1 MEMNE
6 KVFELNDQGLA
17 AGKIAQKLRIKKAV
31 VLDILGNAANKGLGD
46 TVEAITEATGIKAV
60 VEAVSDALGVDCG
73 CAARKED
80 LNKLFPN
87 RKLNDLPTEDYIW
100 LSGYFSEKRTSVN
113 REQQLMLVDI
123 YNRIFNSKRKV
134 SNCSSCVVS
143 ITKELKQIFNEANN

>member
-31 VLDILGNAANKGLGD
+31 VLDILGNAANTGLGD

-87 RKLNDLPTEDYIW
+87 RKLNDLPTE
-100 LSGYFSEKRTSVN
+100 N
-113 REQQLMLVDI
+113 
-123 YNRIFNSKRKV
+123 V
-134 SNCSSCVVS
+134 SQS
-143 ITKELKQIFNEANN
+143 